1 MGGKVMSETTSDTN
15 ASLNLSA
22 FVGLNLKGRPVLP
35 AVSDH
40 IINWVV
46 SFESLANRVNKA
58 EASDLPECDV
68 AAVEAEEL
76 GAMFEIEELAQV
88 ITDMH
93 AGNQAEVEAKTRALD
108 ALTSVPTW
116 ERESLAALRRSIE
129 RDQVEVNARLVGAP
143 PPAPVQRFSWLSR
156 MSRKDRPVRPTSL

>member
-1 MGGKVMSETTSDTN
+1 MSETKSRLSGGTN
-15 ASLNLSA
+15 LRAPFCVRSQE
-22 FVGLNLKGRPVLP
+22 RPTLLP
-35 AVSDH
+35 FSDH

-58 EASDLPECDV
+58 EASDLPEGDV

-76 GAMFEIEELAQV
+76 EAMLEIEELACV
-88 ITDMH
+88 ITEMH
-93 AGNQAEVEAKTRALD
+93 AVDQAEVDAKKRALD
-108 ALTSVPTW
+108 ALTSVLSW

-129 RDQVEVNARLVGAP
+129 RDQVEVNARLFGAP
-143 PPAPVQRFSWLSR
+143 PPAPVQRLSWLSR